1 MLERIIQERGYG
13 VKAMSDGRPA
23 IFILVMET
31 TAAENA
37 PIEKMQNIAVLG
49 NLDQKQLVDDLIGYE
64 SFFPINADMDRVL
77 RALGRERQITIP
89 APDSA
94 ALGVS
99 PSPQMGNEPAQSAAA
114 QEALHPAQEPPPAA
128 LKAPPPPQ
136 MGNELAQSAAAQ
148 ETLHPAKE
156 PPPAAL
162 KTSPPPQMGNELAQS
177 AAVQEAPS
185 PAQEPPPAAPKASP
199 PPQMGNELAQSAAV
213 QEAPSPAQEPP
224 LATLK
229 ISPPPQM
236 GNELA
241 QSAAVQEAPSPAQED
256 RPAALETLPSAFDVS
271 PVVPEEPSPLP
282 NVGAETNVRAVVM
295 EQAQKFALQVERW
308 SRPHWC
314 IEALFFVCQM
324 MFTVAVFV
332 SILNPGGLNS
342 LLRQDERYLPLVV

>member
-185 PAQEPPPAAPKASP
+185 PAQEPP
-199 PPQMGNELAQSAAV
+199 
-213 QEAPSPAQEPP
+213 